1 MPRLGLTP
9 DEQKAV
15 LQAEV
20 DRISTENHLN
30 ASKISRDVDPTSD
43 VVNWNDPNVVGYE
56 QVPAM
61 ILMPF
66 PSRNDLPSAVVKN
79 ATQLTSEA
87 ITWIAEVVFWMFGA
101 NNLKITPKYNVGYQK
116 YLINVILGND
126 PRAENRKYTSR
137 LAAWIVLRN
146 YDKFIDSIGAS
157 PSFSAQ
163 NMYDYVKSN
172 ALTINKDL
180 GSTQT
185 QIGAIRGI
193 QVSVTG
199 DLGPMETFAGW
210 INFILGPIKDM
221 VDLKTTITYTPQKAA
236 YIQLVPVT
244 EAEFQEK
251 FGFSAADR
259 ERLQKFLTEGDVK
272 YFQSKY
278 GKSIRKAASE
288 INRGDTG
295 EAKPVFPYFIAAL
308 LLVPRCTSV
317 E

>member
-20 DRISTENHLN
+20 DRISTENQLN
-30 ASKISRDVDPTSD
+30 ASKISRDVDPKSD

-126 PRAENRKYTSR
+126 PRAENRKYPSR
-137 LAAWIVLRN
+137 
-146 YDKFIDSIGAS
+146 AS

-288 INRGDTG
+288 IKRGDTG
-295 EAKPVFPYFIAAL
+295 EAKPVFPYFIAAIA
-308 LLVPRCTSV
+308 VIGAAVYIRRMRRP
-317 E
+317 